1 MKLEAYYEN
10 PKVLHLGTEEP
21 RAYYLPEDLAGDSRQ
36 VMLNGEWE
44 FCFYASS
51 SEVPDGFFLSGK
63 EGGGEEGQG
72 FQKVCVP
79 ACWQYYGVDSH
90 Q

>member
-51 SEVPDGFFLSGK
+51 SEVPDGFFL
-63 EGGGEEGQG
+63 
-72 FQKVCVP
+72 
-79 ACWQYYGVDSH
+79 
-90 Q
+90 